1 MTYETYAHVQDM
13 IEVEERD
20 AIKMKGISREIK
32 VFSVSERKTISESKK
47 LDVKKESTK
56 RELSE
61 IEKIKKN
68 LALVKNNVED
78 LNKKMDA
85 VLKKI

>member
-1 MTYETYAHVQDM
+1 M
-13 IEVEERD
+13 IEVEERKS
-20 AIKMKGISREIK
+20 IKMKGISREIK
-32 VFSVSERKTISESKK
+32 VFSIIERKSKAENE
-47 LDVKKESTK
+47 KKEIKKKPTK

-61 IEKIKKN
+61 FEKMKKE
-68 LALVKNNVED
+68 LALVKNNFED